1 MLQSA
6 EWQEEGIVDML
17 KVDKEL
23 LKKRI
28 VEARQKK
35 GINQAQLAA
44 QAGVTPAAISQI
56 ENGLRVP
63 SIPVFQKIANVLEV
77 SMDYLTGK
85 TDQVEIEDLLQQ
97 EEPRAFFRKFQALDS
112 EDRNTILKHIEFL
125 DATAKEK
132 KEKRDYARRR
142 GIW

>member
-1 MLQSA
+1 
-6 EWQEEGIVDML
+6 ML
-17 KVDKEL
+17 KVDKEM

-35 GINQAQLAA
+35 GLNQAQLAA
-44 QAGVTPAAISQI
+44 QASVTPAAISQI
-56 ENGLRVP
+56 ENGLRYTF
-63 SIPVFQKIANVLEV
+63 IPVFQKIANVLEV

-132 KEKRDYARRR
+132 KEE
-142 GIW
+142 